1 MRNVSTLRAIDLTSF
16 DMIDLTSFA
25 TWDIK
30 SKELVHELKIASQK
44 GKDAIREFKHAR
56 KVLVAES
63 LKLKEDQD
71 ALRKI
76 DKKLLD
82 NHILR
87 KNENVAIDQSR
98 EVIRVHVVKLEDL
111 ENELSTLDASKPR
124 KKSDVEA
131 KAIRKVEIDRLIIS
145 YRAKILNTES
155 LILTHKALL
164 DDLVRFRAG
173 LEKQK
178 GALEFRIK
186 TQQRIEAYASEQE
199 LDNINELMLQKWHE
213 QVMMHKA
220 ECERL
225 IKAYTHYC
233 SGNSKLITKLLNDKK
248 AARGRENAAKRRMEA
263 AQAAQGQRT
272 VLVNKPMIEGASLD
286 QTSDYK
292 QLGLKRERKS
302 YRYTTI

>member
-1 MRNVSTLRAIDLTSF
+1 MKNLSAIDLTSF

-30 SKELVHELKIASQK
+30 SKSLVDDLKKASLK

-56 KVLVAES
+56 RVLVAES
-63 LKLKEDQD
+63 LKLKADQD

-87 KNENVAIDQSR
+87 KNENVAVDQAKELIR
-98 EVIRVHVVKLEDL
+98 LHVIKIEDL
-111 ENELSTLDASKPR
+111 ETELSTLNASKPR
-124 KKSDVEA
+124 KQAAIES
-131 KAIRKVEIDRLIIS
+131 KALRKVEIDRLLIS
-145 YRAKILNTES
+145 YRAKILNTKA
-155 LILTHKALL
+155 LILTHEALL

-199 LDNINELMLQKWHE
+199 LDDLNELMMQKWHE
-213 QVMMHKA
+213 QVMTHKA
-220 ECERL
+220 ECERI

-233 SGNSKLITKLLNDKK
+233 TGNSKLLTKLLNDKK
-248 AARGRENAAKRRMEA
+248 AARGRENAAKRRLEA

-272 VLVNKPMIEGASLD
+272 VLINKPMIEGASLD
-286 QTSDYK
+286 QSNDYK

>member
-1 MRNVSTLRAIDLTSF
+1 MRNVSTLRAIDLNSF
-16 DMIDLTSFA
+16 ELIDLTSFA

-30 SKELVHELKIASQK
+30 SKELVHTLKTAAQK

-63 LKLKEDQD
+63 LKLKDDQES
-71 ALRKI
+71 LRKI

-87 KNENVAIDQSR
+87 KNENVAIVQANELIR
-98 EVIRVHVVKLEDL
+98 LHVIKIEDL
-111 ENELSTLDASKPR
+111 ESELSKLKASKPR
-124 KKSDVEA
+124 KQTAIEA
-131 KAIRKVEIDRLIIS
+131 KALRKVEIDRLLVS
-145 YRAKILNTES
+145 YRAKILNTEA
-155 LILTHKALL
+155 LMITHGALL

-178 GALEFRIK
+178 AALEFRIK
-186 TQQRIEAYASEQE
+186 TQQRIEAYATEQE
-199 LDNINELMLQKWHE
+199 LDNLNELMMEKWHE
-213 QVMMHKA
+213 QVMLHKS
-220 ECERL
+220 ECERI

-233 SGNSKLITKLLNDKK
+233 NGNSKLITKLLNDKK
-248 AARGRENAAKRRMEA
+248 AARGRENAAKRRLEA
-263 AQAAQGQRT
+263 AQAAHGQRT
-272 VLVNKPMIEGASLD
+272 VLTNKPLIEGASLD
-286 QTSDYK
+286 QSNDYK

>member
-1 MRNVSTLRAIDLTSF
+1 MKNLSAIDLTSF

-30 SKELVHELKIASQK
+30 SKELVHTLKTAAQK

-63 LKLKEDQD
+63 LKLKDDQES
-71 ALRKI
+71 LRKI

-124 KKSDVEA
+124 KQTAIES
-131 KAIRKVEIDRLIIS
+131 KALRKVEIDRLLIS

-155 LILTHKALL
+155 LILTHEALL

-178 GALEFRIK
+178 AALEFRIK
-186 TQQRIEAYASEQE
+186 TAQRIEAYASEQE
-199 LDNINELMLQKWHE
+199 LDNLNELMLEKWHE
-213 QVMMHKA
+213 QVMLHKT
-220 ECERL
+220 ECERI
-225 IKAYTHYC
+225 IKAYAHYC
-233 SGNSKLITKLLNDKK
+233 NGNSKLITKLLNDKK
-248 AARGRENAAKRRMEA
+248 AARGRENAAKRRLEA

-272 VLVNKPMIEGASLD
+272 VLVSKPLIEGASLD
-286 QTSDYK
+286 QSSDYK
-292 QLGLKRERKS
+292 QLGLKRDRKS